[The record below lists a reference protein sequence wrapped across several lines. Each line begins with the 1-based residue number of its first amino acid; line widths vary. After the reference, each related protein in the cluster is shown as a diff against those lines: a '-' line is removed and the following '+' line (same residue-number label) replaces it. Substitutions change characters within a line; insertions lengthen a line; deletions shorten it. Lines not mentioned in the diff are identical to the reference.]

1 MKKAKIFAI
10 ANQKGG
16 VGKTTTTV
24 NLAASI
30 AAFSKSVLL
39 IDLDPQANATT
50 GSGLN
55 KFELS
60 KTVCDVLL
68 GQANVL
74 DAVFTL
80 EQAKYDI
87 LPANA
92 DLTTAEIEL
101 MQEDDRVTRLKEAL
115 SSLTNVYDFILIDCP
130 PSLNILTINALV
142 ASDGIIVP
150 LQCEFYALEGVS
162 ALMDTVEGVT
172 EAANPKLVIEGVLR
186 TMYDGRNNL
195 ATQVSEQLIEHFGDK
210 VFKTVIPRNVRLA
223 EAPSHGIPIT
233 YYDPSSRGAYA
244 YMDLAAE
251 ILERL
256 EI

>member
-1 MKKAKIFAI
+1 MKTARVFAI

-30 AAFSKSVLL
+30 SAFSKNVLL

-50 GSGLN
+50 GSGIN
-55 KFELS
+55 KFEQS

-68 GQANVL
+68 GKMKLL
-74 DAVFTL
+74 DAVLTL
-80 EQAKYDI
+80 EQGKYDI

-92 DLTTAEIEL
+92 DLTIAEIEL
-101 MQEDDRVTRLKEAL
+101 IQEDDRATRLKQALSEAL
-115 SSLTNVYDFILIDCP
+115 NIYDFILIDCP
-130 PSLNILTINALV
+130 PSLNILTVNALV

-150 LQCEFYALEGVS
+150 LQCEFYALEGIS
-162 ALMDTVEGVT
+162 ALMDTVERIAGT
-172 EAANPKLVIEGVLR
+172 LNPKLAIEGVLR
-186 TMYDGRNNL
+186 TMYDSRNNL
-195 ATQVSEQLIEHFGDK
+195 AVQVSDQLLEHFKDK

-223 EAPSHGIPIT
+223 EAPSHGMPIT
-233 YYDPSSRGAYA
+233 YYEPSSRGAYA

-256 EI
+256 DK